1 MKVLTTTGLT
11 KLIQLIKSSFISSS
25 DVETTSEVTL
35 ATVATTGAYSDLS
48 GKPTVDQTYDG
59 TSANAQSGV
68 AVASAISG
76 KANTNLSNISGTS
89 TKSID
94 GQWVYSVSTLANSVS
109 WNNSSSETTYSLS
122 SYLPNDNYNYEVIFG
137 VYATTSA
144 TSGKFIGVTL
154 KTDIINGEFVPICQN
169 RARTN
174 ASVDCRGSVVLPV
187 GTGRSVTQY
196 STTSANADGTY
207 TLAVYGYRRIGTNS

>member
-48 GKPTVDQTYDG
+48 GTPIIPTVDQTYDG

-76 KANTNLSNISGTS
+76 KADDSAVVHLAGTETITGTKTFNAVAYGKASDAVNSIVTTVNKSKAANGYFQLGNGMIINWGTQTHSSAAINVTFAKAFTSTNYAVTAILNTSSASTTERYCPIVYSKSKTGCTIWIKGTEGNIS
-89 TKSID
+89 
-94 GQWVYSVSTLANSVS
+94 WHA
-109 WNNSSSETTYSLS
+109 
-122 SYLPNDNYNYEVIFG
+122 
-137 VYATTSA
+137 
-144 TSGKFIGVTL
+144 IG
-154 KTDIINGEFVPICQN
+154 
-169 RARTN
+169 
-174 ASVDCRGSVVLPV
+174 
-187 GTGRSVTQY
+187 Y
-196 STTSANADGTY
+196 
-207 TLAVYGYRRIGTNS
+207 